1 MSNIEINICTYS
13 FTSLRGVSNVD
24 RHLNQAIAAIREMS
38 ERINIPRGIQDRA
51 IKVFKDMLE
60 TECLKGKSNE
70 AQVRK
75 YTPWGNYITIT
86 VYWSLES

>member
-1 MSNIEINICTYS
+1 MSNIEINIIIYS
-13 FTSLRGVSNVD
+13 FTSLRGVSNGD
-24 RHLNQAIAAIREMS
+24 RHLNQAIATIREMS

-75 YTPWGNYITIT
+75 CTPWGNYITLQLQFT
-86 VYWSLES
+86 GR